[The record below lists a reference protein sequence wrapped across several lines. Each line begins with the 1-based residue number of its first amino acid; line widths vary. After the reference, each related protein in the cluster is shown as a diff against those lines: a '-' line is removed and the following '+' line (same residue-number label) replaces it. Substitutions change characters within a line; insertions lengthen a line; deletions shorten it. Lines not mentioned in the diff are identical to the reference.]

1 MAVEDAGFYA
11 CVAFSGQNRAQRWVQ
26 LRVLGKVAA
35 LSRRLSGVHG
45 LGGQMAQAGQ
55 GWRVADG
62 ASSLGLGELT
72 ITELPS
78 TMMVPE
84 GDTARLLC
92 VVTGESVNIR
102 WSR

>member
-1 MAVEDAGFYA
+1 M
-11 CVAFSGQNRAQRWVQ
+11 
-26 LRVLGKVAA
+26 
-35 LSRRLSGVHG
+35 
-45 LGGQMAQAGQ
+45 
-55 GWRVADG
+55 
-62 ASSLGLGELT
+62 GLGELT